1 MDSAAS
7 QREEKQGQGQGQEIM
22 DYCVI
27 YIGANG
33 AIMVLVLAQLL
44 RMERRLGCGG
54 TVIEQVKKRCPLFNG
69 NNCKL
74 YSKSEGETDGSQE
87 KVGQDRRT

>member
-7 QREEKQGQGQGQEIM
+7 QREDKQGQEIM
-22 DYCVI
+22 EYCVV

-33 AIMVLVLAQLL
+33 AIMILVLAQLL

-54 TVIEQVKKRCPLFNG
+54 SIIDQVKKRCPLFNG
-69 NNCKL
+69 NNCKINC
-74 YSKSEGETDGSQE
+74 KSEVKADGEKE

>member
-1 MDSAAS
+1 
-7 QREEKQGQGQGQEIM
+7 M
-22 DYCVI
+22 DYCIV

-54 TVIEQVKKRCPLFNG
+54 TVIDQVKKRCPLFNG

-74 YSKSEGETDGSQE
+74 NSKSEGVQNGKKTE
-87 KVGQDRRT
+87 VGQDRRT

>member
-1 MDSAAS
+1 
-7 QREEKQGQGQGQEIM
+7 M
-22 DYCVI
+22 DYCIV

-33 AIMVLVLAQLL
+33 AIMILVLAQLL

-54 TVIEQVKKRCPLFNG
+54 TVIDQVKKRCPLFNG

-74 YSKSEGETDGSQE
+74 YSKSEAKKNGKEDKMG
-87 KVGQDRRT
+87 